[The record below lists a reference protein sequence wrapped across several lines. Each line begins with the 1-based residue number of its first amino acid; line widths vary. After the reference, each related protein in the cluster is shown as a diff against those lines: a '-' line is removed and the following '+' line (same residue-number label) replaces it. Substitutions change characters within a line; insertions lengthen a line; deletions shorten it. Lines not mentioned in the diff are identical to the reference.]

1 MGGSRPLKAFYGC
14 RKGDNAGDSGFQLI
28 VHPKTVCWFT
38 AEERVEAKN
47 NKEGEMITLI
57 IALIIIT
64 VVTVF
69 SVQNAIPV
77 VISFLFWK
85 FEASLAII
93 LFLSV
98 LAGVVIG
105 VSAASLFRMKLSKK

>member
-1 MGGSRPLKAFYGC
+1 MVT
-14 RKGDNAGDSGFQLI
+14 LI
-28 VHPKTVCWFT
+28 
-38 AEERVEAKN
+38 
-47 NKEGEMITLI
+47 ITLI
-57 IALIIIT
+57 IIA

-98 LAGVVIG
+98 VAGVVIG
-105 VSAASLFRMKLSKK
+105 VIAASRFRMNLSKEKQNSIDRENMRSL

>member
-1 MGGSRPLKAFYGC
+1 
-14 RKGDNAGDSGFQLI
+14 
-28 VHPKTVCWFT
+28 
-38 AEERVEAKN
+38 
-47 NKEGEMITLI
+47 MITLI
-57 IALIIIT
+57 VVLIIIT

-77 VISFLFWK
+77 VISFFFWK
-85 FEASLAII
+85 FEASLAIV

-105 VSAASLFRMKLSKK
+105 VSGAYLFRMNLSKKKETSIARENARSL

>member
-1 MGGSRPLKAFYGC
+1 
-14 RKGDNAGDSGFQLI
+14 
-28 VHPKTVCWFT
+28 
-38 AEERVEAKN
+38 
-47 NKEGEMITLI
+47 MITLI
-57 IALIIIT
+57 IVLIIIT

-77 VISFLFWK
+77 AISFLFWK
-85 FEASLAII
+85 FEASLAIV

-105 VSAASLFRMKLSKK
+105 VSAASLFRMKFSRKKQTSIDRENARTP

>member
-1 MGGSRPLKAFYGC
+1 
-14 RKGDNAGDSGFQLI
+14 
-28 VHPKTVCWFT
+28 
-38 AEERVEAKN
+38 
-47 NKEGEMITLI
+47 MITLI
-57 IALIIIT
+57 IVLIIIT

-69 SVQNAIPV
+69 SVQNAISV

-85 FEASLAII
+85 FEASLAIV

-105 VSAASLFRMKLSKK
+105 VSAASLFRMKLSKKK

>member
-1 MGGSRPLKAFYGC
+1 
-14 RKGDNAGDSGFQLI
+14 
-28 VHPKTVCWFT
+28 
-38 AEERVEAKN
+38 
-47 NKEGEMITLI
+47 MITLI
-57 IALIIIT
+57 IVLAIIV

-77 VISFLFWK
+77 AISFLFWK

-98 LAGVVIG
+98 LAGVIIG
-105 VSAASLFRMKLSKK
+105 VIAASRFRMKLF

>member
-1 MGGSRPLKAFYGC
+1 
-14 RKGDNAGDSGFQLI
+14 
-28 VHPKTVCWFT
+28 
-38 AEERVEAKN
+38 VEAKN
-47 NKEGEMITLI
+47 NMEGEMITLI

-105 VSAASLFRMKLSKK
+105 VSAASLFRMKLSRKKQTSIDRENARSL

>member
-1 MGGSRPLKAFYGC
+1 
-14 RKGDNAGDSGFQLI
+14 
-28 VHPKTVCWFT
+28 
-38 AEERVEAKN
+38 
-47 NKEGEMITLI
+47 MITLI
-57 IALIIIT
+57 TVLIVLA

-85 FEASLAII
+85 FEASLAIV

-98 LAGVVIG
+98 LAGVFIG
-105 VSAASLFRMKLSKK
+105 FIAAFRFRMKLFKKEQNST

>member
-1 MGGSRPLKAFYGC
+1 
-14 RKGDNAGDSGFQLI
+14 
-28 VHPKTVCWFT
+28 
-38 AEERVEAKN
+38 
-47 NKEGEMITLI
+47 MITLI

-98 LAGVVIG
+98 LAGVAIG
-105 VSAASLFRMKLSKK
+105 VSAASLLRMKLSKKKQTSIDRENMRSR

>member
-1 MGGSRPLKAFYGC
+1 
-14 RKGDNAGDSGFQLI
+14 
-28 VHPKTVCWFT
+28 
-38 AEERVEAKN
+38 
-47 NKEGEMITLI
+47 MITLI

-93 LFLSV
+93 LFLAV

-105 VSAASLFRMKLSKK
+105 VIGASLFRIKLSKKKQTPIDRKNARSSSRMP

>member
-1 MGGSRPLKAFYGC
+1 
-14 RKGDNAGDSGFQLI
+14 
-28 VHPKTVCWFT
+28 
-38 AEERVEAKN
+38 
-47 NKEGEMITLI
+47 MITLI
-57 IALIIIT
+57 VVLIIIT

-77 VISFLFWK
+77 VISFFFWK
-85 FEASLAII
+85 FEASLAIV

-105 VSAASLFRMKLSKK
+105 VSGAYLFRMNLSKKKETSIDRENARSL